1 MDGSVLIS
9 QTEEVVTAR
18 HRTEGKGVGGWLRV
32 EVRSIEVGCD
42 GLIVIVSR
50 AEERG
55 DQCLPRLSSSLP
67 LARSCLARSCS
78 SSTQCMDL
86 RCSGCFNWELNIN
99 MS

>member
-18 HRTEGKGVGGWLRV
+18 HRTEGEGVGGQLRV
-32 EVRSIEVGCD
+32 EVGSIEVGCD

-55 DQCLPRLSSSLP
+55 DQCQVLYV
-67 LARSCLARSCS
+67 A
-78 SSTQCMDL
+78 
-86 RCSGCFNWELNIN
+86 G
-99 MS
+99 